1 MITILEVRELSFA
14 GIEKISPELF
24 NEAVTHSSTGEP
36 IHNERLEFLGDSVL
50 DLVISEWLYANQSSY
65 TEGRMSQIRAAVV
78 REESLATIAR
88 KLDLGSLLRLGKG
101 EEKSGGRNRASL
113 LADTLEAV
121 IAALYIS
128 AGIEDTRAFI
138 LNLFEEPLIKASSE
152 SYISDYKS
160 EFQERMQA
168 EGNHSIE
175 YTVIKDTGPD
185 HNKTFWV
192 QLSVEGRVLTCARG
206 KTKKQ
211 AEQEA
216 ARKALANRL

>member
-1 MITILEVRELSFA
+1 MSFA
-14 GIEKISPELF
+14 EIDKILPGLL

-138 LNLFEEPLIKASSE
+138 LSLFEEHLIKASSE

-168 EGNHSIE
+168 EGIHSIE
-175 YTVIKDTGPD
+175 YTVIKDIGPD

-192 QLSVEGRVLTCARG
+192 QLSVEGRVLTSARG